1 MVTVPVSPYCELA
14 RWTLDR
20 LSVAFTEECHA
31 PFLHRLATRRHRGG
45 SVVPVLDVGE
55 SSLTDARQVVD
66 YYEGRAPEALRLFPA
81 DPAARAECRELFDA
95 FFDELGVAVRA
106 WAYAYQLPL
115 RRSTAK
121 AWIDGAPMLERVIVP
136 VAYPLL
142 AAIVKRSLK
151 LGPDSIPQ
159 ARRVIDASLERVEA
173 RLADGRRHLMGERL
187 TAADLALAT
196 LMAPAVLPA
205 EYRGPLP
212 ALDELPAA
220 MRADVEGFRGRPA
233 GAYVLR
239 LFGEERGPL
248 PA

>member
-14 RWTLDR
+14 RWVLDR
-20 LSVAFTEECHA
+20 QSVPFTEECHA
-31 PFLHRLATRRHRGG
+31 PFFHRLATRRHRGG

-66 YYEGRAPEALRLFPA
+66 YYEERAPVALRLSAA
-81 DPAARAECRELFDA
+81 DPVERADCRQLFDV

-106 WAYAYQLPL
+106 WAYAYQLPQ
-115 RRSTAK
+115 RRATAK
-121 AWIDGAPMLERVIVP
+121 AWIQGAPALERMIVP
-136 VAYPLL
+136 LAYPVL

-151 LGPDSIPQ
+151 LGSDSIPRE
-159 ARRVIDASLERVEA
+159 RRAIDAILQPVEER
-173 RLADGRRHLMGERL
+173 LSDGRRYLVGNRL

-196 LMAPAVLPA
+196 LFAPAVLPA

-212 ALDELPAA
+212 TIDEVPAP
-220 MRADVEGFRGRPA
+220 MRSDIEGFRARPA
-233 GAYVLR
+233 GAFVLR
-239 LFGEERGPL
+239 LFREERGTT